1 MAAPDERNL
10 SDRQTVSADRF
21 ENEAVDLDGPFLGVG
36 GRLSGGALVRGG
48 GMLIDM
54 RSRNRILSF
63 DPGTGVIDCEAGVTL
78 RAIVGKAAVQRFF
91 LPVTTGSAAASIG
104 GVAAVDPAGRN
115 ALQRG
120 RFSEHVRSLRLM
132 RSSGEVLTCSRQDNA
147 ALFAATLG
155 GYGLTGLIL
164 SVELQLMKVP
174 SAHVQRHLL
183 RFSTPEDGLALAREQ
198 AELHE
203 YAWAWLDMAGR
214 GIVIAADHADA
225 GSDLP
230 DMPKRRRLPLT
241 VPLLPWFFHPRVV
254 QAAGRVAWYGVR
266 GGEAAKTVA
275 WWDFFWPLEASPWSG
290 GALLPAA
297 FRRFAVELAPQASA
311 GFLEA
316 CRAAL
321 RMAGKAPVLT
331 EFRPGGDCD
340 GILIVLSEDGRS
352 TTALIGHLAAIART
366 FGARRLPVD
375 IDLSGED
382 VWSVPASLHGWR
394 DPRFSA
400 ELWAGGKN

>member
-1 MAAPDERNL
+1 MSEPDDRSL
-10 SDRQTVSADRF
+10 SNRQTVSADRF
-21 ENEAVDLDGPFLGVG
+21 ENEAADLGGPFLGAG
-36 GRLSGGALVRGG
+36 GRLSGGALVRSG

-63 DPGTGVIDCEAGVTL
+63 DPGTGIIDCEAGVTL
-78 RAIVGKAAVQRFF
+78 RAIVGKAGVQRFF

-104 GVAAVDPAGRN
+104 GMAAADPAGRN
-115 ALQRG
+115 ALPRG

-183 RFSTPEDGLALAREQ
+183 RFSTPEDGLALARAR

-214 GIVIAADHADA
+214 GVVIAADHADA

-230 DMPKRRRLPLT
+230 DLPKRRRLPLT
-241 VPLLPWFFHPRVV
+241 VPLQPWLFHPRIV

-290 GALLPAA
+290 GTRLLAT
-297 FRRFAVELAPQASA
+297 FRRFAVELDPQATV

-316 CRAAL
+316 CRVAL
-321 RMAGKAPVLT
+321 RTAGRTPVLT

-340 GILIVLSEDGRS
+340 GILLVLSEDGRA
-352 TTALIGHLAAIART
+352 TTTLVGQLAAIART

-375 IDLSGED
+375 IDLSGEGA
-382 VWSVPASLHGWR
+382 WPVPASLDGWR
-394 DPRFSA
+394 DPRFA
-400 ELWAGGKN
+400 ADLWVVEEN